1 MEKLWTIGEV
11 ARQAGV
17 SVQTLRHYD
26 QLGLLPPAAVTES
39 GYRLYSARES
49 QRLELIRTLR
59 DAGFDLATIGQLL
72 SEKQSVREAVALQLE
87 VLEAQ
92 QRSLRRQQT
101 LLKAV
106 LEGQEVAMLSRLRRL
121 NVLARLSRHERE
133 AFLARQ
139 LGWDP
144 EQPQGS
150 SDIWEAAVFSLPEE
164 LTEAQLEAWLEL
176 AELAADEGFQQAL
189 KRQWDP
195 FTGVDEA
202 RMRSWTEA
210 SQALMTRIKQAV
222 GKGESA
228 EGEVVQEIITNWIA
242 SLAHTLERSPD
253 LSFVRW
259 TAEHLQTTSDPRFER
274 YWQLVAVLKGWTC
287 TNEIALAHEWLL
299 AGLRA
304 KLTSQRQ

>member
-1 MEKLWTIGEV
+1 MERLWTIGEV

-26 QLGLLPPAAVTES
+26 QLGLLPPATVTES

-59 DAGFDLATIGQLL
+59 DTGFDLATIGQLL
-72 SEKQSVREAVALQLE
+72 GEKQSVRDAVALQLE

-92 QRSLRRQQT
+92 QRSLRLQQT
-101 LLKAV
+101 LLQAV
-106 LEGQEVAMLSRLRRL
+106 LAGQEEVMLSRLRRL
-121 NVLARLSRHERE
+121 NVLARLGRHERE

-150 SDIWEAAVFSLPEE
+150 SDIWEAAVFNLPEE

-189 KRQWDP
+189 KRQWEP

-202 RMRSWTEA
+202 RMRSWTET
-210 SQALMTRIKQAV
+210 SQALMTRIKRAM
-222 GKGESA
+222 GEGEPA
-228 EGEVVQEIITNWIA
+228 EGEMGQAMVTDWLTL
-242 SLAHTLERSPD
+242 LAHTLDRSPD
-253 LSFVRW
+253 LLFVRW
-259 TAEHLQTTSDPRFER
+259 VVEHLETTSDPRFER
-274 YWQLVAVLKGWTC
+274 YWQLVALLKGWTY
-287 TNEIALAHEWLL
+287 TNEIASAHEWLL
-299 AGLRA
+299 TGLRA